1 MLIKTARFIVT
12 SALIFASPFFL
23 ALPLVIASPVAA
35 QTPLSIGAL
44 SVAGDPIDQ
53 IIQLFKTRLEREAP
67 DRFDIKLLV
76 RGETGGEEAL
86 MSAVRRGR
94 MSMASFTGSGM
105 SAVVPEFSLIM
116 APYLF
121 SSTDE
126 LDFVLDHYLAEPLWA
141 LAEERNLHVFGWLDD
156 GWVSIYAKDPLLLP
170 EDVEGYAMRAWQVPT
185 SRLFFETLGAD
196 TIGMPFPDVIPALQT
211 GLIGGSEIAPMFY
224 DVVGMAEH
232 APHFVLTRHTY
243 NTGVLAADK
252 NWFDSL
258 PETDRASI
266 VAAVPDKHTAR
277 ALLRDGVAAYYESMK
292 MQGATVH
299 TLTDRQRKR
308 WVDSSLPAHE
318 ALLQELGPR
327 ARELYDIIQDG
338 KRAYAASK
346 THDAGAEEKP

>member
-1 MLIKTARFIVT
+1 MLIKATCFIVT
-12 SALIFASPFFL
+12 LALAVASP
-23 ALPLVIASPVAA
+23 SAA
-35 QTPLSIGAL
+35 QKPLSVGAL

-53 IIQLFKTRLEREAP
+53 IVQLFKTKLEREAP
-67 DRFDIKLLV
+67 GRFDIRLLV

-94 MSMASFTGSGM
+94 MTMASFTGSGM

-141 LAEERNLHVFGWLDD
+141 LAEQRNLHVFGWLDD
-156 GWVSIYAKDPLLLP
+156 GWVSVYAKDPLLYP
-170 EDVEGYAMRAWQVPT
+170 EDVRGYAMRAWQVPT

-232 APHFVLTRHTY
+232 APHFMLTRHAY
-243 NTGVLAADK
+243 NTGVLAANK

-258 PETDRASI
+258 PDADRAA
-266 VAAVPDKHTAR
+266 VAAAVPNKHTAR
-277 ALLRDGVAAYYESMK
+277 ALLRDGVTAYYESMTA
-292 MQGATVH
+292 QGATVH
-299 TLTDRQRKR
+299 TLTERQRQR
-308 WVDSSLPAHE
+308 WVDATLPAHD
-318 ALLQELGPR
+318 ALLEELGPR
-327 ARELYDIIQDG
+327 ARDLYDIIQNG
-338 KRAYAASK
+338 KRAYAASI
-346 THDAGAEEKP
+346 TPGTDTDGKP